1 MRSFYPQVGD
11 ALRTTKTLSDDIQRE
26 IAKAVGEYKAKFL
39 KAQGNAPEAA
49 ADAKPD
55 KQ

>member
-1 MRSFYPQVGD
+1 MICNMSAIYGAGRFIRFISMNP
-11 ALRTTKTLSDDIQRE
+11 RE

-49 ADAKPD
+49 TADAKLD

>member
-1 MRSFYPQVGD
+1 MRR
-11 ALRTTKTLSDDIQRE
+11 LRTTKTLSDDIQRE